1 MVTDICKDE
10 IIYTDTWEK
19 EDADI
24 DKCIEKYNNSG
35 KRFLFYPWGIFI
47 TSYSRLHLWNA
58 ILEFGPDYLY
68 SDTDSIKCINYE
80 KHLPFVE
87 KYNRWCHKKVQI
99 MCKAMN
105 LNPDDLNPK
114 TIKGEPKPIGVWDH
128 ETKNDPYIAFK
139 SLGAKRYLVKQKDG
153 YHMTVA
159 GVNKK
164 VAMPYLVEK
173 YGDDVFKAFSI
184 GLHLP
189 KGTTGKL
196 THVYVDIPQT
206 GQIFDYMGNSYTF
219 HDEPPGVFLEPTEYD
234 FSISE
239 DYYKFLKGVNITK

>member
-10 IIYTDTWEK
+10 IIYTDTWGK

-58 ILEFGPDYLY
+58 ILEFGEDYLY

-87 KYNRWCHKKVQI
+87 KYNRWCRKKVEL
-99 MCKAMN
+99 MCN
-105 LNPDDLNPK
+105 TVGLDPNDLNPK
-114 TIKGEPKPIGVWDH
+114 TIKGIEKPIGVWDH
-128 ETKNDPYIAFK
+128 ETKGDPYIVFK
-139 SLGAKRYLVKQKDG
+139 SLGAKRYMYLQKDG

-173 YGDDVFKAFSI
+173 YGDKVIDIFAI

-189 KGTTGKL
+189 QGTTGKL
-196 THVYVDIPQT
+196 THVYVDIPQS

-239 DYYKFLKGVNITK
+239 DYYKFLKGVNFTK